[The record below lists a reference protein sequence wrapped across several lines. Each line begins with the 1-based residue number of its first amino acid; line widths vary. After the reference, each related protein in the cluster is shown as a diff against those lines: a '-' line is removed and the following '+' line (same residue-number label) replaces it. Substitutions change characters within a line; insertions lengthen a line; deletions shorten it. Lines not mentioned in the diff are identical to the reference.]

1 MTHEHG
7 ATGNNKTQADF
18 VGILALVLMAVS
30 AASALLVALAA
41 MTAG

>member
-7 ATGNNKTQADF
+7 ATDDKKTQADF